1 MIFKYGSYSHDSG
14 ECLVRVSVDAIMD
27 KFMRRMGEQIEFTI
41 IGIKKVD
48 DEATPALTQA
58 ALTTAL
64 QDLTDAYDVDYQ
76 DFGLYLADGTT
87 ATRHIVNN
95 SETFGGTKVVKP
107 PTFLNPQWGGRTEY
121 LNSRMYYVVLRAEI
135 RVGEG
140 LYAWDQKITIKGT
153 GGSKWRYSPRITG
166 APEAQTLQTA
176 TSFWYIQEGSAVG
189 RKEYVAPD
197 DPLFPTIEHGEER
210 IWTFESPKDIRYG
223 SDPEMFVS
231 SWRYMMEAT
240 VAQGF
245 SAFQIP
251 GIGAL
256 T

>member
-1 MIFKYGSYSHDSG
+1 MIFKYGSYSHDQN
-14 ECLVRVSVDAIMD
+14 EVLVRVSVDAIMD

-41 IGIKKVD
+41 IGVKKVSD
-48 DEATPALTQA
+48 GATPALTQA

-64 QDLTDAYDVDYQ
+64 QGLTDAYNVDYQ
-76 DFGLYLADGTT
+76 DFGLYLDDGTT
-87 ATRHIVNN
+87 ATRHIVTNA
-95 SETFGGTKVVKP
+95 ETFGGVKVVKP
-107 PTFLNPQWGGRTEY
+107 PTFMNPPWGGRTEY

-153 GGSKWRYSPRITG
+153 GGSKWRYSPREVG
-166 APEAQTLQTA
+166 SPEAQTLQTA

-197 DPLFPTIEHGEER
+197 DPLFSGIEHEEER
-210 IWTFESPKDIRYG
+210 IITYESPKDIRVD
-223 SDPEMFVS
+223 SDPEMFVT

-240 VAQGF
+240 TDAGF
-245 SAFQIP
+245 TAFDVP
-251 GIGAL
+251 TVDTL
-256 T
+256 L